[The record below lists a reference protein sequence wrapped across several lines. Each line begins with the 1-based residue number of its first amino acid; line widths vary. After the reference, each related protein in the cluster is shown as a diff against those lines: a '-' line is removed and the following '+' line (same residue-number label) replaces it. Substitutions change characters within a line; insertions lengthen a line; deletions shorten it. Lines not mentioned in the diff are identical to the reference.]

1 MTGYSAETIDAR
13 TRAISIS
20 EGMPTE
26 VLLVKAST
34 ITPEPIRWLWN
45 GYLARGKLHIL
56 AGAPGTGKTT
66 LALSMAATI
75 TRGGRWPDG
84 TRPTAGDVL
93 IWSGEDDPAD
103 TLTPR
108 LMAAGADLERCHLIT
123 GSRDDDGLR
132 AFDPARDMP
141 ALAAAALPLAD
152 VALLMVDPLV
162 SAVAGDSH
170 KNAETRRALQ
180 PLVDLAGQLGAAVIG
195 ISHYTKGTQGR
206 DPTERVTGSLA
217 FGALARLVL
226 ATGRKEGEDGPQLVM
241 VRAKSNIGPQGG
253 GWAYELRQGELDGR
267 PAISA
272 SSVHWRESL
281 TGDARSILGEV
292 EGDDSEER
300 TERSEAAEWLAE
312 VLAAGAMPAREVE
325 KLAKLAGYCWRT
337 VQRARSAAGAVAK
350 RSGFGKGSVVT
361 WAIGDIGAIDAN
373 TKGLAPMAPMAS
385 MGDQGE
391 VLE

>member
-1 MTGYSAETIDAR
+1 MTYSAETVDAR
-13 TRAISIS
+13 TRAISIN
-20 EGMPTE
+20 EGMPSE
-26 VLLVKAST
+26 VLLVRAST
-34 ITPEPIRWLWN
+34 ITPEPIRWLWD

-123 GSRDDDGLR
+123 GTRDDDGLR

-292 EGDDSEER
+292 EGEDTEER

-325 KLAKLAGYCWRT
+325 KLAKVAGYCWRT
-337 VQRARSAAGAVAK
+337 VQRARSAAGAVTK

-385 MGDQGE
+385 MGDQAE